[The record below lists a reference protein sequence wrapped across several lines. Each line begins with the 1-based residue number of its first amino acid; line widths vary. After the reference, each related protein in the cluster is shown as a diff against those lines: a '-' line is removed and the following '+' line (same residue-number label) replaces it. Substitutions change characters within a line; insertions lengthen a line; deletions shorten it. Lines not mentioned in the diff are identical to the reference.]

1 MRHLTIL
8 IVFASVVSLSG
19 AELVH
24 QSRDFSG
31 TWTAVKDAPAG
42 VAAAPSPVFGP
53 RFAIKHAGDSLS
65 LTRTIRETSVETT
78 LSLDG
83 REVKTKLPSL
93 TCQGE
98 SFMVETAARDG
109 DAIAV
114 STVGMISP
122 GGNAT
127 KLSVKRMFRL
137 EAPDTLVVEGTMTQA
152 GQSRAV
158 ATMYKKSA
166 EQVPAPAAS
175 AGTGATPATA
185 TIADVAWIGG
195 VWIGGA
201 NSVVEERW
209 TPPSGGSMLAI
220 SRTMRNNAMTAFEF
234 LCIVERNGG
243 LVYTA
248 MPNARMPPTD
258 FTLTK
263 VTPDSA
269 TFENPAHDFPKMIRY
284 SKLPDGSLETMVAGA
299 DGARPVTVVLKKQ

>member
-1 MRHLTIL
+1 VRHLTIL

-53 RFAIKHAGDSLS
+53 RFSIRHAGDSLS

-158 ATMYKKSA
+158 ATVYKKSA
-166 EQVPAPAAS
+166 DPIPPAVS

-195 VWIGGA
+195 VWVGGA

-284 SKLPDGSLETMVAGA
+284 SRLPDGSLETLVAGA

>member
-1 MRHLTIL
+1 MRHLITL
-8 IVFASVVSLSG
+8 SVFASVVSVGG

-24 QSRDFSG
+24 QARDFSG
-31 TWTAVKDAPAG
+31 TWIAVKDAPAG

-53 RFAIKHAGDSLS
+53 RFAITHAGDSLS

-78 LSLDG
+78 FSLDG

-109 DAIAV
+109 EGIAV

-137 EAPDTLVVEGTMTQA
+137 AAPDTLVVEGTITQA

-158 ATMYKKSA
+158 ATVYKKSA
-166 EQVPAPAAS
+166 DPMPATPAS
-175 AGTGATPATA
+175 AGTGATPAAA

-195 VWIGGA
+195 VWVGGGNA
-201 NSVVEERW
+201 VIEERW

-234 LCIVERNGG
+234 LCIAERNGG

-248 MPNARMPPTD
+248 MPNARTPPTD

-284 SKLPDGSLETMVAGA
+284 SKLPDGSLETQVAGA